1 MYHRQQWL
9 PRAAALLASLLFVPV
24 AARAA
29 EPAQRQMEK
38 RILVA
43 AESARQWSASE
54 CTIEKSSTRMKTDT
68 PVLHWH
74 VTVDHFGGEP
84 NYPIGWPRIGCT
96 LQAAA
101 ARDWSGWDYFQMWVY
116 TDTSRDALPRAPA
129 GLSLYTPDKEG
140 AYNRTFTELAKG
152 KWVRIRIPLAEVP
165 RHNDVRLIQL
175 HISES
180 NYRHQDQLDFYF
192 DDVALLRYAR
202 PTLLDFAAEAAVMFA
217 DAKQIPVRFELA
229 GVKPGDA
236 VAVVG
241 ELRQGGRVVAKADTK
256 AARGPGRLDLDLS
269 RLKLEPGEYEVIGR
283 TAGGEQAGPVRL
295 RLVESPWK
303 TGR

>member
-1 MYHRQQWL
+1 MYHRQQWMPHAVEFL
-9 PRAAALLASLLFVPV
+9 ALLLFVPV
-24 AARAA
+24 VARAG
-29 EPAQRQMEK
+29 EPTEGQLEK

-54 CTIEKSSTRMKTDT
+54 CTIEQSSTRMRTGT
-68 PVLHWH
+68 RVLHWH
-74 VTVDHFGGEP
+74 VTVNHFGGEP
-84 NYPIGWPRIGCT
+84 DYPIGWPRIGLT
-96 LQAAA
+96 LREAA
-101 ARDWSGWDYFQMWVY
+101 ARDWSGWDYAQMWVY
-116 TDTSRDALPRAPA
+116 TDTSRDALPRAPL

-140 AYNRTFTELAKG
+140 AYNRTLTELAKG
-152 KWVRIRIPLAEVP
+152 KWVRIQIPLADVP

-180 NYRHQDQLDFYF
+180 NYRHQDQLDFYL
-192 DDVALLRYAR
+192 DEVTLLRYAR

-217 DAKQIPVRFELA
+217 DAKQIPVRFGLA

-236 VAVVG
+236 AAVVC
-241 ELRQGGRVVAKADTK
+241 ELRQRDRVVAKADTN
-256 AARGPGRLDLDLS
+256 AARGPGRLALDVS

-283 TAGGEQAGPVRL
+283 AAGGEQAGPVRL

-303 TGR
+303 TGG